1 MAALHSD
8 FVERSCGDDDV
19 WAADWRSLGSVAV
32 RLRRQRLILRTTC
45 WFLSDVGDLDLVV
58 STANT
63 RPYSD
68 SI

>member
-19 WAADWRSLGSVAV
+19 WAAAWRSLGSVAA

-68 SI
+68 LI